1 MVHRQFAR
9 APTVWLALL
18 LWTHNPA
25 HKIPISHS
33 KASTKTT
40 RLTRTRS
47 LYLSLRQKARYLST
61 AIAVVVMRE
70 TDAITKAI
78 TVVGDTNAQYKDGTS
93 TMVANIR
100 PKCKGTTTKPTQR
113 SDDAKLQKRA
123 LEGGCIDWLLRS
135 ATKVSVFPI
144 EAAKNTRTS
153 STQIKRRYFLRTLVK
168 RNSESSRAES
178 KWSCCSWPVDQA
190 EGNRRLS
197 FSRKELLG
205 QYR

>member
-1 MVHRQFAR
+1 MVQRQFAR

-70 TDAITKAI
+70 TDAVTKAI
-78 TVVGDTNAQYKDGTS
+78 TVVGDTSAQYKDGTS
-93 TMVANIR
+93 TMVANIM

-113 SDDAKLQKRA
+113 SDNAKLQKRA

-153 STQIKRRYFLRTLVK
+153 STQTKKKIFFE
-168 RNSESSRAES
+168 NSC
-178 KWSCCSWPVDQA
+178 K
-190 EGNRRLS
+190 
-197 FSRKELLG
+197 KE
-205 QYR
+205 